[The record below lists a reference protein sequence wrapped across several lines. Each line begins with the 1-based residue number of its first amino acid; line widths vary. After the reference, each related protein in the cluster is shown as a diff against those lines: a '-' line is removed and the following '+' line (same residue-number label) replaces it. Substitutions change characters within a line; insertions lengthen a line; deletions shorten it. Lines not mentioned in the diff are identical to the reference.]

1 MRARDALSE
10 LTLPLLGA
18 AVLTAGAVLYQIAR
32 RPTPEMSPGASS
44 GESRP
49 GSVPPPLRKE
59 SSGDVALHQNES
71 LVKRLREHGL

>member
-32 RPTPEMSPGASS
+32 RPHA
-44 GESRP
+44 R
-49 GSVPPPLRKE
+49 
-59 SSGDVALHQNES
+59 DVAG
-71 LVKRLREHGL
+71 R